1 MLFAEQLGMKSMH
14 TFFWRPLAAGLV
26 LLALAPP
33 AGAIELKGQRVQ
45 GGLLIGRV
53 APGATVAFQ
62 DRPLRLSPDG
72 LFVIGFDRDAPLDS
86 VLTLR
91 AADGRET
98 RLPVRIAAR
107 NYDVQRIDGLPQ
119 RKVTPAPEDLERI
132 RREAAQARAARQRDD
147 PRTDF
152 AQAFIWP
159 VHGRIS
165 GVYGSQRILNG
176 EPRQPHY
183 GVDIAA
189 PAGTPVVA
197 PADGVV
203 SLVHPDMFFSGQ
215 TLILDHGHGVSST
228 FLHLSAILVREGQAV
243 RQGEVIARVGASG
256 RVTGAHLDWRMNWFQ
271 QRIDPTLLVPPMPA
285 GRHP

>member
-1 MLFAEQLGMKSMH
+1 MH
-14 TFFWRPLAAGLV
+14 TIFRRPLVSGLV
-26 LLALAPP
+26 LLALTAP
-33 AGAIELKGQRVQ
+33 AAAIELKGQRVQ
-45 GGLLIGRV
+45 GGLLIGRA
-53 APGATVAFQ
+53 APGTTVAYQ
-62 DRPLRLSPDG
+62 GRPLRLSPDG
-72 LFVIGFDRDAPLDS
+72 LFVIGFDRDAPLET

-98 RLPVRIAAR
+98 RHPVRIAAR
-107 NYDVQRIDGLPQ
+107 SYDIQRIDGLPQ

-132 RREAAQARAARQRDD
+132 RREAALARTARERDD
-147 PRTDF
+147 SRTDF
-152 AQAFIWP
+152 ARGFIWP

-176 EPRQPHY
+176 EPRRPHY

-189 PAGTPVVA
+189 PAGTPVKA

-203 SLVHPDMFFSGQ
+203 SLVHPDMFFSGR

-243 RQGEVIARVGASG
+243 RQGEAIARVGASG
-256 RVTGAHLDWRMNWFQ
+256 RVTGSHLDWRMNWFE

-285 GRHP
+285 GQRP

>member
-1 MLFAEQLGMKSMH
+1 MH
-14 TFFWRPLAAGLV
+14 TIFWRPLVSGLV
-26 LLALAPP
+26 LLALTAP
-33 AGAIELKGQRVQ
+33 AAAIELKGQRVQ
-45 GGLLIGRV
+45 GGLLIGRA
-53 APGATVAFQ
+53 APGTTVAFQ
-62 DRPLRLSPDG
+62 GRTLRLSPDG
-72 LFVIGFDRDAPLDS
+72 LFVIGFDRDAPLET

-91 AADGRET
+91 TADGGET
-98 RLPVRIAAR
+98 RHPVRIAAR
-107 NYDVQRIDGLPQ
+107 SYDIQRIGGLPQ
-119 RKVTPAPEDLERI
+119 RKVTPAPEDLKRI
-132 RREAAQARAARQRDD
+132 RREAALARTARERDD

-152 AQAFIWP
+152 ARGFIWP

-176 EPRQPHY
+176 EPRRPHY

-189 PAGTPVVA
+189 PAGTPVKA

-203 SLVHPDMFFSGQ
+203 SLVHPDMFFSGR

-256 RVTGAHLDWRMNWFQ
+256 RVTGSHLDWRMNWFE

-285 GRHP
+285 GQRP

>member
-1 MLFAEQLGMKSMH
+1 MH
-14 TFFWRPLAAGLV
+14 TFLWRPLVAGLV
-26 LLALAPP
+26 LLALTAP
-33 AGAIELKGQRVQ
+33 AGAIELKGRRVQ
-45 GGLLIGRV
+45 GGLLTGRV
-53 APGATVAFQ
+53 TPGTMVAFQ

-72 LFVIGFDRDAPLDS
+72 LFVIGFDRDAPLES
-86 VLTLR
+86 VLSLR

-98 RLPVRIAAR
+98 RHPVRIAAR
-107 NYDVQRIDGLPQ
+107 TYDIQRIDGLPQ
-119 RKVTPAPEDLERI
+119 RKVTPPPEDLARI
-132 RREAAQARAARQRDD
+132 QREAALARTARQRDD

-176 EPRQPHY
+176 APRQPHY

-189 PAGTPVVA
+189 PAGTPVKA

-203 SLVHPDMFFSGQ
+203 SLVHPDMFFSGR

-256 RVTGAHLDWRMNWFQ
+256 RVTGAHLDWRMNWFG

-285 GRHP
+285 GKRP

>member
-1 MLFAEQLGMKSMH
+1 MH
-14 TFFWRPLAAGLV
+14 IFFWRPLVAGLV
-26 LLALAPP
+26 LLAQALP
-33 AGAIELKGQRVQ
+33 AAAIELTGRQVQ

-53 APGATVAFQ
+53 TPGTTVAFQ
-62 DRPLRLSPDG
+62 GRPLRLSSDG
-72 LFVIGFDRDAPLDS
+72 LFVIGFDRDAPLES

-98 RLPVRIAAR
+98 RHPVRIAAR
-107 NYDVQRIDGLPQ
+107 TYDIQRIDGLPQ
-119 RKVTPAPEDLERI
+119 HQVTPPPEDLARI
-132 RREAAQARAARQRDD
+132 QREAALARTARQRDD

-176 EPRQPHY
+176 APRQPHY

-189 PAGTPVVA
+189 PAGTPVKA

-203 SLVHPDMFFSGQ
+203 SLVHPDMFFSGR

-256 RVTGAHLDWRMNWFQ
+256 RVTGAHLDWRMNWFG

-285 GRHP
+285 GKRP

>member
-1 MLFAEQLGMKSMH
+1 MH
-14 TFFWRPLAAGLV
+14 TIFWRPLVSGLV
-26 LLALAPP
+26 LLALTAP
-33 AGAIELKGQRVQ
+33 AAAIELKGQRVQ
-45 GGLLIGRV
+45 GGLLIGRA
-53 APGATVAFQ
+53 APGTTVAYQ
-62 DRPLRLSPDG
+62 GRPLRLSPDG
-72 LFVIGFDRDAPLDS
+72 LFVIGFDRDAPLET

-98 RLPVRIAAR
+98 RHPVRIAAR
-107 NYDVQRIDGLPQ
+107 SYDIQRIDGLPQ

-132 RREAAQARAARQRDD
+132 RREAALARTARERDD
-147 PRTDF
+147 PRTGF
-152 AQAFIWP
+152 ARGFIWP

-176 EPRQPHY
+176 EPRRPHY

-189 PAGTPVVA
+189 PAGTPVKA
-197 PADGVV
+197 PTDGVV
-203 SLVHPDMFFSGQ
+203 SLVHPDMFFSGR

-256 RVTGAHLDWRMNWFQ
+256 RVTGSHLDWRMNWFE
-271 QRIDPTLLVPPMPA
+271 QRIDPTSLVPPMPA
-285 GRHP
+285 GQRP

>member
-1 MLFAEQLGMKSMH
+1 MH
-14 TFFWRPLAAGLV
+14 TFFWYPLVAGLL
-26 LLALAPP
+26 LLAQAPP
-33 AGAIELKGQRVQ
+33 AAAMELTGQRVQ
-45 GGLLIGRV
+45 GGLLVGRA
-53 APGATVAFQ
+53 APGTTVAFQ

-72 LFVIGFDRDAPLDS
+72 LFVIGFDRDAPLES

-98 RLPVRIAAR
+98 RHPVRIAAR
-107 NYDVQRIDGLPQ
+107 SYDVQRIDRLPQ

-132 RREAAQARAARQRDD
+132 RREAGLARTARQRDD

-189 PAGTPVVA
+189 PAGTPVAA

-203 SLVHPDMFFSGQ
+203 SLVHPDMFFSGR

-256 RVTGAHLDWRMNWFQ
+256 RVTGAHLDWRMNWFE

-285 GRHP
+285 EQRP

>member
-1 MLFAEQLGMKSMH
+1 MH
-14 TFFWRPLAAGLV
+14 IFFWRPLVAGLV
-26 LLALAPP
+26 LLAQALP
-33 AGAIELKGQRVQ
+33 AAAIELTGRQVQ

-53 APGATVAFQ
+53 TPGTTVAFQ
-62 DRPLRLSPDG
+62 GRPLRLSSDG
-72 LFVIGFDRDAPLDS
+72 LFVIGFDRDAPLES

-98 RLPVRIAAR
+98 RHPVRIAAR
-107 NYDVQRIDGLPQ
+107 TYDIQRIDGLPQ
-119 RKVTPAPEDLERI
+119 HQVTPPPEDLTRI
-132 RREAAQARAARQRDD
+132 QREAALARTARQRDD

-176 EPRQPHY
+176 APRQPHY

-189 PAGTPVVA
+189 PAGTPVKA

-203 SLVHPDMFFSGQ
+203 SLVHPDMFFSGR

-256 RVTGAHLDWRMNWFQ
+256 RVTGAHLDWRMNWFG

-285 GRHP
+285 GKRP